1 MYRWLYRNG
10 MKKINI
16 GYKWRF
22 TIAILLI
29 IGLASISVGF
39 RCNKS
44 DRDVTSGSSG
54 EIQYATTSTDSL
66 AVATN
71 AHNAILLNDGQV
83 FVTYGITGTAGS
95 IYNPITDLFT
105 PTTGTARVT
114 RTYTSG
120 ITKLADGRVFIS
132 GFGTG
137 SGTIDPPELFD
148 QVTGCFTYTS
158 VLLEGR
164 C

>member
-1 MYRWLYRNG
+1 M
-10 MKKINI
+10 I
-16 GYKWRF
+16 
-22 TIAILLI
+22 TLLCV
-29 IGLASISVGF
+29 IGLAGISVGFEGF

-44 DRDVTSGSSG
+44 DRDITVGSSG
-54 EIQYATTSTDSL
+54 EVQYATISTDSL
-66 AVATN
+66 AVAGY

-83 FVTYGITGTAGS
+83 FVTYGITATAGS

-105 PTTGTARVT
+105 PTTGTAAVG

-120 ITKLADGRVFIS
+120 ITKLNDGRVYIC